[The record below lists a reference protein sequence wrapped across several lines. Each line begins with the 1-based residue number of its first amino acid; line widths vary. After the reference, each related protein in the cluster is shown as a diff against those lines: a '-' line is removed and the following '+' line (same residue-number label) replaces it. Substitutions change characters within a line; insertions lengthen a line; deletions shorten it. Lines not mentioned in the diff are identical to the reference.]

1 MKLLASIFACILLV
15 VFAGCQNK
23 AQTHTDKE
31 LVDSLNAIPPGPV
44 VVLAVGTGRYGESD
58 CNVAL
63 RDSKGKFH
71 VWQVSQGLTALCSV
85 PAGSDLRL
93 LYASGLPILSKA
105 DACMQCLNR

>member
-44 VVLAVGTGRYGESD
+44 VVLAVGTSATGSLQHDSRHFTGHRT
-58 CNVAL
+58 AGL
-63 RDSKGKFH
+63 R
-71 VWQVSQGLTALCSV
+71 
-85 PAGSDLRL
+85 RL
-93 LYASGLPILSKA
+93 
-105 DACMQCLNR
+105 